1 MGLVTAVKSGRAFN
15 GFEKDRGIIV
25 HLVESLPPSTS
36 GDWFTKSVCGIE
48 PGRRGNGWSE
58 VNRVVTCEKCI
69 KKRLK
74 QIVI

>member
-1 MGLVTAVKSGRAFN
+1 MLVSAIKSGRAFN
-15 GFEKDRGIIV
+15 GSEKDRGLIV
-25 HLVESLPPSTS
+25 HFVEPLPSNTS
-36 GDWFTKSVCGIE
+36 GDWFTKSLCGVE

-74 QIVI
+74 IITI